1 MRTRSFEVNAGG
13 SPISTDSELPPIP
26 EDQAKQLEK
35 DIEEFTGGTEFDES
49 LRPNHESEQSPT
61 YSAAA
66 EAEQYTAEA
75 AAEYEGVEPGRE
87 SAEDAAEVQANETLR
102 TDAEIL
108 GRRYPV
114 SRMIRDAGNTLQWG
128 KERIAAG
135 WNNAKEQPGLLKDK
149 FMYGLAKSS
158 YDRRK
163 AKFDE
168 VAHLS
173 DNHPL
178 KKRRMRKLQKAENR
192 VNKRKA
198 DIDRRQNRMSGR
210 LETVKNAYESRR
222 EATIA
227 ELSERADKA
236 RARKA
241 LREEMRSKRK
251 EQNEN
256 VNVGWFEAW
265 VVAKEHVDSMPKDQL
280 RRIASAVMNA
290 AEASKNSQEASWQAR
305 YAERASADAQNR
317 VEMLGQELGQTR
329 VDLENTRRQA
339 GEIADMEANLVTV
352 KENVAKLR
360 EKAESLSDDNA
371 NKFAAMNELVKAE
384 NQQAEMEQ
392 TIANHHQRLADLQRQ
407 EGRLAQELIQAQKD
421 VENTGKELENR
432 ARAEAAAKKKAE
444 ATQQARDRS
453 VENTFV

>member
-13 SPISTDSELPPIP
+13 SPGSTDSELPPIP
-26 EDQAKQLEK
+26 EDQAQQLEK

-75 AAEYEGVEPGRE
+75 AAEYEGVEPGQE

-128 KERIAAG
+128 KERAAAA
-135 WNNAKEQPGLLKDK
+135 WNNAMEQPGLLMDK
-149 FMYGLAKSS
+149 FMHGLAQSS

-163 AKFDE
+163 AKLDE

-178 KKRRMRKLQKAENR
+178 KKFRMRKLQKAEAR
-192 VNKRKA
+192 LNKRKA
-198 DIDRRQNRMSGR
+198 NLEIRQNRMSGR

-236 RARKA
+236 RTRKA
-241 LREEMRSKRK
+241 LREKMRK
-251 EQNEN
+251 EQ
-256 VNVGWFEAW
+256 NVGWFESWAA
-265 VVAKEHVDSMPKDQL
+265 AKEHVNSIPKDQR

-290 AEASKNSQEASWQAR
+290 AEASKNSQDASWQAR

-317 VEMLGQELGQTR
+317 VESIGGQLQQTR
-329 VDLENTRRQA
+329 TELNSMRQQA
-339 GEIADMEANLVTV
+339 GEIANMESDLVSV
-352 KENVAKLR
+352 RENAAKLQ
-360 EKAESLSDDNA
+360 EKADSLSDDSA
-371 NKFAAMNELVKAE
+371 NKFAATYEAVKAQQQQE
-384 NQQAEMEQ
+384 NMEKA
-392 TIANHHQRLADLQRQ
+392 IADYHKRLAELQRQ
-407 EGRLAQELIQAQKD
+407 ETQLAQSLIQAQKD
-421 VENTGKELENR
+421 VENTGKALEASAQN
-432 ARAEAAAKKKAE
+432 EIAAKKKAK

>member
-1 MRTRSFEVNAGG
+1 MPARSPERTPVRDPE
-13 SPISTDSELPPIP
+13 ELPPVP
-26 EDQAKQLEK
+26 EDQAQQLEK
-35 DIEEFTGGTEFDES
+35 DIKEFTGGTEFDES

-75 AAEYEGVEPGRE
+75 AAEYGDVEPGQE

-108 GRRYPV
+108 GNRYPV
-114 SRMIRDAGNTLQWG
+114 SQMIKGAGNTLQWG
-128 KERIAAG
+128 KERAAAA
-135 WNNAKEQPGLLKDK
+135 WNNAMEQPGLLMDK
-149 FMYGLAKSS
+149 FMHGLAQSS

-163 AKFDE
+163 AKLDE

-178 KKRRMRKLQKAENR
+178 KKFRMRKLQKAEAR
-192 VNKRKA
+192 LNKRKA
-198 DIDRRQNRMSGR
+198 NLEIRQNRMTGR
-210 LETVKNAYESRR
+210 VEAVKNAYEARR

-236 RARKA
+236 RTRKA
-241 LREEMRSKRK
+241 LREKMRK
-251 EQNEN
+251 EQ
-256 VNVGWFEAW
+256 NVGWFESWAA
-265 VVAKEHVDSMPKDQL
+265 AKEHVNSIPKDQR

-317 VEMLGQELGQTR
+317 VESIGGQLQQTR
-329 VDLENTRRQA
+329 TELNSMRQQA
-339 GEIADMEANLVTV
+339 GEIANMESDLVSV
-352 KENVAKLR
+352 RENAAKLQ
-360 EKAESLSDDNA
+360 EKADSLSDDSA
-371 NKFAAMNELVKAE
+371 NKFAAMYEAVKAQQQQE
-384 NQQAEMEQ
+384 NMEKA
-392 TIANHHQRLADLQRQ
+392 IADYNKRLAELQRQ
-407 EGRLAQELIQAQKD
+407 ETQLAQSLIQAQKD
-421 VENTGKELENR
+421 VENTGKALEASAQN
-432 ARAEAAAKKKAE
+432 EVAAKKKAK

>member
-1 MRTRSFEVNAGG
+1 MRAKSFERTASGN
-13 SPISTDSELPPIP
+13 PEELPPIP

-49 LRPNHESEQSPT
+49 LRPNRESGDSTNPESGQESG
-61 YSAAA
+61 
-66 EAEQYTAEA
+66 
-75 AAEYEGVEPGRE
+75 AEYEGVEPGQE

-102 TDAEIL
+102 TDAEVL
-108 GRRYPV
+108 GNRYLV
-114 SRMIRDAGNTLQWG
+114 SRTMRGAGNTLQWG

-149 FMYGLAKSS
+149 FMHGLAKSS

-163 AKFDE
+163 AKLDE

-178 KKRRMRKLQKAENR
+178 KKRRMRKLQKAEAR
-192 VNKRKA
+192 LNKRKA
-198 DIDRRQNRMSGR
+198 NLERRQNRMSGR
-210 LETVKNAYESRR
+210 LETVKNAYEARR

-251 EQNEN
+251 EQN
-256 VNVGWFEAW
+256 VDVGWFEAW
-265 VVAKEHVDSMPKDQL
+265 VVAKEHVDSMPKDQR

-317 VEMLGQELGQTR
+317 VESIGGQLQQTR
-329 VDLENTRRQA
+329 TELNSMRQQA
-339 GEIADMEANLVTV
+339 GEIANMESDLVSAR
-352 KENVAKLR
+352 ENAAKLQ
-360 EKAESLSDDNA
+360 EKADSLSDDSA
-371 NKFAAMNELVKAE
+371 NKFAAMYEAVKAQQQQE
-384 NQQAEMEQ
+384 NMEKA
-392 TIANHHQRLADLQRQ
+392 IADYHKRLAELQRQ
-407 EGRLAQELIQAQKD
+407 ETQLAQSLIQAQKD

>member
-26 EDQAKQLEK
+26 EDQAKQIEK

-75 AAEYEGVEPGRE
+75 AAEYGDVEPGQE

-108 GRRYPV
+108 GNRYPV
-114 SRMIRDAGNTLQWG
+114 SQMIKGAGNTLQWG
-128 KERIAAG
+128 KERAAAA
-135 WNNAKEQPGLLKDK
+135 WNNAMEQPGLLMDK
-149 FMYGLAKSS
+149 FMHGLAQSS

-163 AKFDE
+163 AKLDE

-178 KKRRMRKLQKAENR
+178 KKFRMRKLQKAEAR
-192 VNKRKA
+192 LNKRKA
-198 DIDRRQNRMSGR
+198 NLEIRQNRMSGR

-236 RARKA
+236 RTRKA
-241 LREEMRSKRK
+241 LREKMRK
-251 EQNEN
+251 EQ
-256 VNVGWFEAW
+256 NVGWFESWAA
-265 VVAKEHVDSMPKDQL
+265 AKEHVNSIPKDQR

-290 AEASKNSQEASWQAR
+290 AEASKNSQDASWQAR

-317 VEMLGQELGQTR
+317 VESIGGQLQQTR
-329 VDLENTRRQA
+329 TELNSMRQQA
-339 GEIADMEANLVTV
+339 GEIANMESDLVSV
-352 KENVAKLR
+352 RENAAKLQ
-360 EKAESLSDDNA
+360 EKADSLSDDSA
-371 NKFAAMNELVKAE
+371 NKFAATYEAVKAQQQQE
-384 NQQAEMEQ
+384 NMEKA
-392 TIANHHQRLADLQRQ
+392 IADYHKRLAELQRQ
-407 EGRLAQELIQAQKD
+407 ETQLAQSLIQAQKD
-421 VENTGKELENR
+421 VENTGKALEASAQN
-432 ARAEAAAKKKAE
+432 EIAAKKKAK

>member
-1 MRTRSFEVNAGG
+1 MRREVMPRATDTTGHEGPGRSPTPEEIADVINGAE
-13 SPISTDSELPPIP
+13 ELNR
-26 EDQAKQLEK
+26 QAA
-35 DIEEFTGGTEFDES
+35 
-49 LRPNHESEQSPT
+49 ESEQSPT

-75 AAEYEGVEPGRE
+75 AAEYEGVKPGQE
-87 SAEDAAEVQANETLR
+87 SAENAAEVQANETLR

-108 GRRYPV
+108 GKRYPIQQ
-114 SRMIRDAGNTLQWG
+114 MIKGTGNTLQWG

-210 LETVKNAYESRR
+210 LETVKNAYEARR

-241 LREEMRSKRK
+241 LREKMRNEMRN
-251 EQNEN
+251 EQKQK
-256 VNVGWFEAW
+256 VGWFEAW
-265 VVAKEHVDSMPKDQL
+265 AAAKEHVDSMPKDQR

-305 YAERASADAQNR
+305 YAERVSADAQNR

-329 VDLENTRRQA
+329 VDLENTRQQA
-339 GEIADMEANLVTV
+339 GEIADMEVNLVTV

-371 NKFAAMNELVKAE
+371 NKFAAMNELIKAE
-384 NQQAEMEQ
+384 KQQAEMEQ
-392 TIANHHQRLADLQRQ
+392 TIANHRQRLHELWKRQ
-407 EGRLAQELIQAQKD
+407 GQLAQELSQAKVNAENAAQALKD
-421 VENTGKELENR
+421 KTQQ
-432 ARAEAAAKKKAE
+432 EAAAKKKAE
-444 ATQQARDRS
+444 TAQQARDRS

>member
-1 MRTRSFEVNAGG
+1 MRRGEMPRTTSTADGHEGSGRSPTQEEIDDVINGAE
-13 SPISTDSELPPIP
+13 ELNR
-26 EDQAKQLEK
+26 QAA
-35 DIEEFTGGTEFDES
+35 
-49 LRPNHESEQSPT
+49 ESEQSPT

-75 AAEYEGVEPGRE
+75 AAEYSGVEPGQE

-108 GRRYPV
+108 GNRYLV
-114 SRMIRDAGNTLQWG
+114 SRTIQGAGNTLQWG

-210 LETVKNAYESRR
+210 LETVKNAYEARR

-236 RARKA
+236 RTRKA
-241 LREEMRSKRK
+241 LREKMHK
-251 EQNEN
+251 EQ
-256 VNVGWFEAW
+256 NVGWFEAW
-265 VVAKEHVDSMPKDQL
+265 AAAKEHVNSIPKDQR

-317 VEMLGQELGQTR
+317 VESIGGQLQQTR
-329 VDLENTRRQA
+329 TELNSMRQQA
-339 GEIADMEANLVTV
+339 GEIANMESDLVSV
-352 KENVAKLR
+352 RENAAKLQ
-360 EKAESLSDDNA
+360 EKADSLSDDSA
-371 NKFAAMNELVKAE
+371 NKFAAMYEAVKAQQQQE
-384 NQQAEMEQ
+384 NMEKA
-392 TIANHHQRLADLQRQ
+392 IADYHKRLAELQRQ
-407 EGRLAQELIQAQKD
+407 ETQLAQSLIQAQKD
-421 VENTGKELENR
+421 VENTGKALENR

>member
-1 MRTRSFEVNAGG
+1 MPVGSFERTG
-13 SPISTDSELPPIP
+13 SPPPP
-26 EDQAKQLEK
+26 V
-35 DIEEFTGGTEFDES
+35 G
-49 LRPNHESEQSPT
+49 EQSKDFTLDNGSVVHTDENGIPDYIEVPPEGDET
-61 YSAAA
+61 TPESGQ
-66 EAEQYTAEA
+66 ESG
-75 AAEYEGVEPGRE
+75 AEYGDVEPGQE

-108 GRRYPV
+108 GNRYPV
-114 SRMIRDAGNTLQWG
+114 SQMIKGAGNTLQWG
-128 KERIAAG
+128 KERAAAA
-135 WNNAKEQPGLLKDK
+135 WNNAMEQPGLLMDK
-149 FMYGLAKSS
+149 FMHGLAQSS

-163 AKFDE
+163 AKLDE

-178 KKRRMRKLQKAENR
+178 KKFRMRKLQKAEAR
-192 VNKRKA
+192 LNKRKA
-198 DIDRRQNRMSGR
+198 NLEIRQNRMTGR
-210 LETVKNAYESRR
+210 VEAVKNAYEARR

-256 VNVGWFEAW
+256 VDVGWFEAW
-265 VVAKEHVDSMPKDQL
+265 VVAKKHVDSMPKYQR

-317 VEMLGQELGQTR
+317 VESIGGQLQQTR
-329 VDLENTRRQA
+329 TELNSMRQQA
-339 GEIADMEANLVTV
+339 GEIANMESDLVSV
-352 KENVAKLR
+352 RENAAKLQ
-360 EKAESLSDDNA
+360 EKADSLSDDSA
-371 NKFAAMNELVKAE
+371 NKFAATYEAIKAQQQQE
-384 NQQAEMEQ
+384 NMEKA
-392 TIANHHQRLADLQRQ
+392 IADYNKRLAELQRQ
-407 EGRLAQELIQAQKD
+407 ETQLVQSLIQAQKD
-421 VENTGKELENR
+421 VENTGKALEASAQN
-432 ARAEAAAKKKAE
+432 EIAAKKKAK

>member
-1 MRTRSFEVNAGG
+1 MRREVMPRATDTAGDKGPGRSPTPEEIADVINGAE
-13 SPISTDSELPPIP
+13 ELNR
-26 EDQAKQLEK
+26 QAA
-35 DIEEFTGGTEFDES
+35 
-49 LRPNHESEQSPT
+49 ESEQSPT

-108 GRRYPV
+108 GRHYPV
-114 SRMIRDAGNTLQWG
+114 SKMIKGAGNRLQWG

-149 FMYGLAKSS
+149 FMHGLAKSS

-163 AKFDE
+163 AKLDE

-178 KKRRMRKLQKAENR
+178 KKRRMRKLQKAEAR
-192 VNKRKA
+192 LNKRKA
-198 DIDRRQNRMSGR
+198 NLERRQNRMSGR
-210 LETVKNAYESRR
+210 LETVKNAYEARR

-236 RARKA
+236 RTRKA
-241 LREEMRSKRK
+241 LREKMRK
-251 EQNEN
+251 EQ
-256 VNVGWFEAW
+256 NVGWFEAW
-265 VVAKEHVDSMPKDQL
+265 AAAKEHVNSMPKDQR

-329 VDLENTRRQA
+329 VDLENTRKQA

-360 EKAESLSDDNA
+360 EKAESLSDDSA

-392 TIANHHQRLADLQRQ
+392 TIANHHQRLYELWQRQ
-407 EGRLAQELIQAQKD
+407 GQLAQELSQAK
-421 VENTGKELENR
+421 VNAENAGKELENR
-432 ARAEAAAKKKAE
+432 ARAEAAAKKKAK
-444 ATQQARDRS
+444 ATQTARDRS

>member
-1 MRTRSFEVNAGG
+1 MWRERMPRATDTAGDKDPGRSPTPEEIADVINGAEELTR
-13 SPISTDSELPPIP
+13 
-26 EDQAKQLEK
+26 QAAK
-35 DIEEFTGGTEFDES
+35 
-49 LRPNHESEQSPT
+49 SEQSPT

-75 AAEYEGVEPGRE
+75 AAEYEGVEPGQE

-108 GRRYPV
+108 GKRYPV
-114 SRMIRDAGNTLQWG
+114 QQMIKGTGNTLQWG

-210 LETVKNAYESRR
+210 LETVKNAYEARR
-222 EATIA
+222 EAAIA

-241 LREEMRSKRK
+241 LREKMRNEMRN
-251 EQNEN
+251 EQKQK
-256 VNVGWFEAW
+256 VGWFEAW
-265 VVAKEHVDSMPKDQL
+265 AAAKEHVDSMPKDQR

-305 YAERASADAQNR
+305 YAERVSADAQNR

-329 VDLENTRRQA
+329 VDLENTRQQA
-339 GEIADMEANLVTV
+339 GEIADMEVNLVTV

-371 NKFAAMNELVKAE
+371 NKFAAMNELIKAE
-384 NQQAEMEQ
+384 KQQAEMEQ
-392 TIANHHQRLADLQRQ
+392 TIANHRQRLHELWKRQ
-407 EGRLAQELIQAQKD
+407 GQLAQELSQAKVNAENAAQALKD
-421 VENTGKELENR
+421 KTQQ
-432 ARAEAAAKKKAE
+432 EAAAKKKAE

>member
-1 MRTRSFEVNAGG
+1 MRPRAFERTG
-13 SPISTDSELPPIP
+13 SPPPP
-26 EDQAKQLEK
+26 A
-35 DIEEFTGGTEFDES
+35 G
-49 LRPNHESEQSPT
+49 EQSKDFTLDNGSVVHTDENGIPDYIEVPPEGDET
-61 YSAAA
+61 TPESGQ
-66 EAEQYTAEA
+66 ESG
-75 AAEYEGVEPGRE
+75 AEYGDVEPGQE

-108 GRRYPV
+108 GNRYPV
-114 SRMIRDAGNTLQWG
+114 SQMIKGAGNTLQWG
-128 KERIAAG
+128 KERAAAA
-135 WNNAKEQPGLLKDK
+135 WNNAMEQPGLLMDK
-149 FMYGLAKSS
+149 FMHGLAQSS

-163 AKFDE
+163 AKLDE

-178 KKRRMRKLQKAENR
+178 KKRRMRKLQKAEAR
-192 VNKRKA
+192 LNKRKA
-198 DIDRRQNRMSGR
+198 NLERRQNRMSGR

-236 RARKA
+236 RTRKA
-241 LREEMRSKRK
+241 LREKMRK
-251 EQNEN
+251 EQ
-256 VNVGWFEAW
+256 NVGWFESWAA
-265 VVAKEHVDSMPKDQL
+265 AKEHVNSIPKNQR

-317 VEMLGQELGQTR
+317 VESIGGQLQQTR
-329 VDLENTRRQA
+329 TELNSMRQQA
-339 GEIADMEANLVTV
+339 GEIANMESDLVSV
-352 KENVAKLR
+352 RENAAKLQ
-360 EKAESLSDDNA
+360 EKADSLSDDSA
-371 NKFAAMNELVKAE
+371 NKFAATYEAVKAQQQQE
-384 NQQAEMEQ
+384 NMEKA
-392 TIANHHQRLADLQRQ
+392 IADYHKRLAELQRQ
-407 EGRLAQELIQAQKD
+407 ETQLAQSLIQAQKD

>member
-1 MRTRSFEVNAGG
+1 MPARSLERTG
-13 SPISTDSELPPIP
+13 SPPPPVGEQGKDFTLDNGSVVHTDENGIPDYIEVPPEGDETTP
-26 EDQAKQLEK
+26 ESGQ
-35 DIEEFTGGTEFDES
+35 ES
-49 LRPNHESEQSPT
+49 G
-61 YSAAA
+61 
-66 EAEQYTAEA
+66 
-75 AAEYEGVEPGRE
+75 AEYGDVEPGQE

-163 AKFDE
+163 AKLDE

-178 KKRRMRKLQKAENR
+178 KKFRMRKLQKAEAR
-192 VNKRKA
+192 LNKRKA
-198 DIDRRQNRMSGR
+198 NLEIRQNRMSGR

-236 RARKA
+236 RTRKA
-241 LREEMRSKRK
+241 LREKMRK
-251 EQNEN
+251 EQ
-256 VNVGWFEAW
+256 NVGWFESWAA
-265 VVAKEHVDSMPKDQL
+265 AKEHVNSIPKDQR

-290 AEASKNSQEASWQAR
+290 AEASKNSQDASWQAR

-317 VEMLGQELGQTR
+317 VESIGGQLQQTR
-329 VDLENTRRQA
+329 TELNSMRQQA
-339 GEIADMEANLVTV
+339 GEIANMESDLVSV
-352 KENVAKLR
+352 RENAAKLQ
-360 EKAESLSDDNA
+360 EKADSLSDDSA
-371 NKFAAMNELVKAE
+371 NKFAATYEAVKAQQQQE
-384 NQQAEMEQ
+384 NMEKA
-392 TIANHHQRLADLQRQ
+392 IADYHKRLAELQRQ
-407 EGRLAQELIQAQKD
+407 ETQLAQSLIQAQKD

>member
-1 MRTRSFEVNAGG
+1 MRREGMPRATGTAGHEGPGRSPTQEELDDVVAQAEGFTREA
-13 SPISTDSELPPIP
+13 
-26 EDQAKQLEK
+26 A
-35 DIEEFTGGTEFDES
+35 
-49 LRPNHESEQSPT
+49 ESEQSPT
-61 YSAAA
+61 QGELDGVVA
-66 EAEQYTAEA
+66 EAEQITAEA
-75 AAEYEGVEPGRE
+75 AAEYEGVEPGQE

-108 GRRYPV
+108 GNRYLV
-114 SRMIRDAGNTLQWG
+114 SRTIKGAGNTLQWS
-128 KERIAAG
+128 KERAAAA
-135 WNNAKEQPGLLKDK
+135 WNNTKEQPGLLKDK
-149 FMYGLAKSS
+149 FMHGLAKSS

-163 AKFDE
+163 AKLDE

-178 KKRRMRKLQKAENR
+178 KKFRMRKLQKAEAR
-192 VNKRKA
+192 LNKRKA
-198 DIDRRQNRMSGR
+198 NLERRQNRMSGR
-210 LETVKNAYESRR
+210 LETVKNAYEARR

-227 ELSERADKA
+227 EFSKRRREALA
-236 RARKA
+236 RKETRRELREQGAGWLEARKA
-241 LREEMRSKRK
+241 
-251 EQNEN
+251 
-256 VNVGWFEAW
+256 
-265 VVAKEHVDSMPKDQL
+265 AKEHVNSIPENQR
-280 RRIASAVMNA
+280 RRIASALLNA
-290 AEASKNSQEASWQAR
+290 VEANKNSQEASWQAR

-329 VDLENTRRQA
+329 VDLENTRQQA

-421 VENTGKELENR
+421 VENTGKALENR

-444 ATQQARDRS
+444 AAKQAKSQR
-453 VENTFV
+453 VNETFV

>member
-1 MRTRSFEVNAGG
+1 MRTRSFEGTG
-13 SPISTDSELPPIP
+13 SPPPP
-26 EDQAKQLEK
+26 V
-35 DIEEFTGGTEFDES
+35 
-49 LRPNHESEQSPT
+49 REQSKDFTLDNGSVVHTDENGIPDYIEVPPEGDET
-61 YSAAA
+61 TPESGQ
-66 EAEQYTAEA
+66 ESG
-75 AAEYEGVEPGRE
+75 AEYGDVEPGQE

-128 KERIAAG
+128 KERAAAA
-135 WNNAKEQPGLLKDK
+135 WNNAMEQPGLLMDK
-149 FMYGLAKSS
+149 FMHGLAQSS

-163 AKFDE
+163 AKLDE

-178 KKRRMRKLQKAENR
+178 KKFRMRKLQKAEAR
-192 VNKRKA
+192 LNKRKA
-198 DIDRRQNRMSGR
+198 NLEIRQNRMSGR

-236 RARKA
+236 RTRKA
-241 LREEMRSKRK
+241 LREKMRK
-251 EQNEN
+251 EQ
-256 VNVGWFEAW
+256 NVGWFESWAA
-265 VVAKEHVDSMPKDQL
+265 AKEHVNSIPKDQR

-317 VEMLGQELGQTR
+317 VESIGGQLQQTR
-329 VDLENTRRQA
+329 TELNSMRQQA
-339 GEIADMEANLVTV
+339 GEIANMESDLVSV
-352 KENVAKLR
+352 RENAAKLQ
-360 EKAESLSDDNA
+360 EKADSLSDDSA
-371 NKFAAMNELVKAE
+371 NKFAAMYEAVKAQQQQE
-384 NQQAEMEQ
+384 NMEKA
-392 TIANHHQRLADLQRQ
+392 IADYNKRLAELQRQ
-407 EGRLAQELIQAQKD
+407 ETQLAQSLIQAQKD
-421 VENTGKELENR
+421 VENTGKALEASAQN
-432 ARAEAAAKKKAE
+432 EIAAKKKAE

>member
-1 MRTRSFEVNAGG
+1 MPARSPERTPVRDPG
-13 SPISTDSELPPIP
+13 ELPPIP
-26 EDQAKQLEK
+26 EDQAQQLEK
-35 DIEEFTGGTEFDES
+35 DIKEFTGGTEFDES

-75 AAEYEGVEPGRE
+75 AAEYEGVEPGQE
-87 SAEDAAEVQANETLR
+87 SAENAAEVRANETLR

-149 FMYGLAKSS
+149 FMHSLAQSS

-163 AKFDE
+163 AKLDE

-178 KKRRMRKLQKAENR
+178 KKRRMRKLQKAEARLNR
-192 VNKRKA
+192 RKA
-198 DIDRRQNRMSGR
+198 NLDRRKNRMSGR

-241 LREEMRSKRK
+241 LREEMRK
-251 EQNEN
+251 EQ
-256 VNVGWFEAW
+256 NVGWFEAW
-265 VVAKEHVDSMPKDQL
+265 AAAKEHVDSMPKYQL

-317 VEMLGQELGQTR
+317 VESIGGQLQQTR
-329 VDLENTRRQA
+329 TELNSMRQQA
-339 GEIADMEANLVTV
+339 GEIANMESDLVSV
-352 KENVAKLR
+352 RENAAKLQ
-360 EKAESLSDDNA
+360 EKADSLSDDSA
-371 NKFAAMNELVKAE
+371 NKFAAMYEAVKAQQQQE
-384 NQQAEMEQ
+384 NMEKA
-392 TIANHHQRLADLQRQ
+392 IADYHKRLAELQRQ
-407 EGRLAQELIQAQKD
+407 ETQLAQSLIQAQKD

>member
-1 MRTRSFEVNAGG
+1 
-13 SPISTDSELPPIP
+13 
-26 EDQAKQLEK
+26 
-35 DIEEFTGGTEFDES
+35 
-49 LRPNHESEQSPT
+49 
-61 YSAAA
+61 
-66 EAEQYTAEA
+66 
-75 AAEYEGVEPGRE
+75 
-87 SAEDAAEVQANETLR
+87 
-102 TDAEIL
+102 
-108 GRRYPV
+108 
-114 SRMIRDAGNTLQWG
+114 MIRDAGNTLQWG

-178 KKRRMRKLQKAENR
+178 KKRRMRKLQNAENR

-251 EQNEN
+251 EQN
-256 VNVGWFEAW
+256 VGWFEAW
-265 VVAKEHVDSMPKDQL
+265 VVAKEHVDSIPKDQR

-329 VDLENTRRQA
+329 VDLENTRQQA

-392 TIANHHQRLADLQRQ
+392 TIANHHQRLAELWQRQ
-407 EGRLAQELIQAQKD
+407 GQLAEELSQAKVNAESAAQTLKD
-421 VENTGKELENR
+421 R
-432 ARAEAAAKKKAE
+432 AQQEAAAKKKAK

>member
-75 AAEYEGVEPGRE
+75 AAEYGDVEPGQE

-108 GRRYPV
+108 GNRYPV
-114 SRMIRDAGNTLQWG
+114 SQMIKGAGNTLQWG
-128 KERIAAG
+128 KERAAAA
-135 WNNAKEQPGLLKDK
+135 WNNAMEQPGLLMDK
-149 FMYGLAKSS
+149 FMHGLAQSS

-163 AKFDE
+163 AKLDE

-178 KKRRMRKLQKAENR
+178 KKFRMRKLQKAEAR
-192 VNKRKA
+192 PNKRKA
-198 DIDRRQNRMSGR
+198 NLEIRQNRMSGR

-236 RARKA
+236 RTRKA
-241 LREEMRSKRK
+241 LREKMRK
-251 EQNEN
+251 EQ
-256 VNVGWFEAW
+256 NVGWFESWAA
-265 VVAKEHVDSMPKDQL
+265 AKEHVNSIPKDQR

-290 AEASKNSQEASWQAR
+290 AEASKNSQDASWQAR

-317 VEMLGQELGQTR
+317 VESIGGQLQQTR
-329 VDLENTRRQA
+329 TELNSMRQQA
-339 GEIADMEANLVTV
+339 GEIANMESDLVSV
-352 KENVAKLR
+352 RENAAKLQ
-360 EKAESLSDDNA
+360 EKADSLSDDSA
-371 NKFAAMNELVKAE
+371 NKFAATYEAVKAQQQQE
-384 NQQAEMEQ
+384 NMEKA
-392 TIANHHQRLADLQRQ
+392 IADYHKRLAELQRQ
-407 EGRLAQELIQAQKD
+407 ETQLAQSLIQAQKD
-421 VENTGKELENR
+421 VENTGKALEASAQN
-432 ARAEAAAKKKAE
+432 EIAAKKKAK

>member
-1 MRTRSFEVNAGG
+1 MRRGEMPRTTSTAGG
-13 SPISTDSELPPIP
+13 HEGPGRSPTQEEIDDVINGAEELTR
-26 EDQAKQLEK
+26 QAA
-35 DIEEFTGGTEFDES
+35 
-49 LRPNHESEQSPT
+49 ESEQSPT

-75 AAEYEGVEPGRE
+75 AAEYEGVKPGQE
-87 SAEDAAEVQANETLR
+87 SAGDAAEVQANETLR

-178 KKRRMRKLQKAENR
+178 KKRRMRKLQNAENR

-251 EQNEN
+251 EQN
-256 VNVGWFEAW
+256 VDVGWFEAW
-265 VVAKEHVDSMPKDQL
+265 VVAKEHVDSMPKDQR

-317 VEMLGQELGQTR
+317 VESIGGQLQQTR
-329 VDLENTRRQA
+329 TELNSMRQQA
-339 GEIADMEANLVTV
+339 GEIANMESDLVSV
-352 KENVAKLR
+352 RENAAKLQ
-360 EKAESLSDDNA
+360 EKADSLSDDSA
-371 NKFAAMNELVKAE
+371 NKFAATYEAVKAQQQQE
-384 NQQAEMEQ
+384 NMEKA
-392 TIANHHQRLADLQRQ
+392 IADYHKRLAELQRQ
-407 EGRLAQELIQAQKD
+407 ETQLAQSLIQAQKD

>member
-13 SPISTDSELPPIP
+13 SPGSTDSELPPIP
-26 EDQAKQLEK
+26 EDQAQQLEK

-75 AAEYEGVEPGRE
+75 AAEYEGVEPGQE

-178 KKRRMRKLQKAENR
+178 KKRRMRKLQNAENR

-251 EQNEN
+251 EQN
-256 VNVGWFEAW
+256 VDVGWFEAW
-265 VVAKEHVDSMPKDQL
+265 VVAKEHVDSMPKDQR

-305 YAERASADAQNR
+305 YAEQASADAQNR
-317 VEMLGQELGQTR
+317 VESIGGQLQQTR
-329 VDLENTRRQA
+329 TELNSMRQQA
-339 GEIADMEANLVTV
+339 GEIANMESDLVSV
-352 KENVAKLR
+352 RENAAKLQ
-360 EKAESLSDDNA
+360 EKADSLSDDSA
-371 NKFAAMNELVKAE
+371 NKFAAMYEAIKAQQQQE
-384 NQQAEMEQ
+384 NMEKA
-392 TIANHHQRLADLQRQ
+392 IADYHKRLAELQRQ
-407 EGRLAQELIQAQKD
+407 ETQLAQSLIQAQKD
-421 VENTGKELENR
+421 VENTGKALEASAQN
-432 ARAEAAAKKKAE
+432 EIAAKKKAE

>member
-1 MRTRSFEVNAGG
+1 MRTRSPERTPVGNPG
-13 SPISTDSELPPIP
+13 ELPPLP
-26 EDQAKQLEK
+26 EDQARELEE
-35 DIEEFTGGTEFDES
+35 DLDAFAGGTEFDES
-49 LRPNHESEQSPT
+49 LRPNRESGDSTDPESGQESG
-61 YSAAA
+61 
-66 EAEQYTAEA
+66 
-75 AAEYEGVEPGRE
+75 AEYGDVKPGQE
-87 SAEDAAEVQANETLR
+87 SAENAAEVQANETLR

-108 GRRYPV
+108 GKRYPV
-114 SRMIRDAGNTLQWG
+114 RRLVGETANTLQWG

-149 FMYGLAKSS
+149 FMHGLAKSS

-163 AKFDE
+163 AKLDE

-178 KKRRMRKLQKAENR
+178 KKRRMRKLQKAEAR
-192 VNKRKA
+192 LNKRKA
-198 DIDRRQNRMSGR
+198 NLERRQNRMSGR

-227 ELSERADKA
+227 KLSERAGKA

-241 LREEMRSKRK
+241 LREEMRK
-251 EQNEN
+251 EQ
-256 VNVGWFEAW
+256 NVGWFEAW
-265 VVAKEHVDSMPKDQL
+265 AAAKEHVNSMPKDQR

-317 VEMLGQELGQTR
+317 VESIGGQLQQTR
-329 VDLENTRRQA
+329 TELNSMRQQA
-339 GEIADMEANLVTV
+339 GEIANMESDLVSV
-352 KENVAKLR
+352 RENAAKLQ
-360 EKAESLSDDNA
+360 EKANSLSDDSA
-371 NKFAAMNELVKAE
+371 NKFAAMYEAVKAQQQQE
-384 NQQAEMEQ
+384 NMEKA
-392 TIANHHQRLADLQRQ
+392 IADYHKRLAELQRQ
-407 EGRLAQELIQAQKD
+407 ETQLAQSLIQAQKD

-444 ATQQARDRS
+444 ATRQARDRS

>member
-1 MRTRSFEVNAGG
+1 MWRERMPRATDTAGHESPGRSPTPQEIADVIKGAE
-13 SPISTDSELPPIP
+13 ELNR
-26 EDQAKQLEK
+26 QAA
-35 DIEEFTGGTEFDES
+35 
-49 LRPNHESEQSPT
+49 ESEQSPT

-87 SAEDAAEVQANETLR
+87 SAENAAEVQANETLR

-149 FMYGLAKSS
+149 FMHGLAKSS

-163 AKFDE
+163 AKLDE

-178 KKRRMRKLQKAENR
+178 KKRRMRKLQKAEAR
-192 VNKRKA
+192 LNKRKA
-198 DIDRRQNRMSGR
+198 NLERRQNRMSGR

-236 RARKA
+236 RTRKA
-241 LREEMRSKRK
+241 LREKMRK
-251 EQNEN
+251 EQ
-256 VNVGWFEAW
+256 NVGWFEAW
-265 VVAKEHVDSMPKDQL
+265 AAAKEHVNSMPKDQR

-317 VEMLGQELGQTR
+317 VESIGGQLQQTR
-329 VDLENTRRQA
+329 TELNSMRQQA
-339 GEIADMEANLVTV
+339 GEIANMESDLVSV
-352 KENVAKLR
+352 RENAAKLQ
-360 EKAESLSDDNA
+360 EKADSLSDDSA
-371 NKFAAMNELVKAE
+371 NKFAAMYEAVKAQQQQE
-384 NQQAEMEQ
+384 NMEKA
-392 TIANHHQRLADLQRQ
+392 IADYNKRLAELQRQ
-407 EGRLAQELIQAQKD
+407 ETQLAQSLIQAQKD
-421 VENTGKELENR
+421 VENTGKALEASAQN
-432 ARAEAAAKKKAE
+432 EVAAKKKAK

>member
-1 MRTRSFEVNAGG
+1 MRTRSFEGTG
-13 SPISTDSELPPIP
+13 SPPPP
-26 EDQAKQLEK
+26 V
-35 DIEEFTGGTEFDES
+35 
-49 LRPNHESEQSPT
+49 REQSKDFTLDNGSVVHTDENGIPDYIEVPPEGDET
-61 YSAAA
+61 TPESGQ
-66 EAEQYTAEA
+66 ESG
-75 AAEYEGVEPGRE
+75 AEYGDVEPGQE

-102 TDAEIL
+102 TDAEVL
-108 GRRYPV
+108 GNRYLV
-114 SRMIRDAGNTLQWG
+114 SRTIKGAGNTLQWG

-241 LREEMRSKRK
+241 LRKEMRSKRK

-265 VVAKEHVDSMPKDQL
+265 VVAKEHVDSMPKDQR

-329 VDLENTRRQA
+329 VDLENTRQQA

-360 EKAESLSDDNA
+360 EKADSLSDDSA
-371 NKFAAMNELVKAE
+371 NKFAATYEAIKAQQQQE
-384 NQQAEMEQ
+384 NMEKA
-392 TIANHHQRLADLQRQ
+392 IADYHKRLAELQRQ
-407 EGRLAQELIQAQKD
+407 ETQLAQSLIQAQKD

-444 ATQQARDRS
+444 ATRQARDRS